1 MKILPKIRDFI
12 KKYIPIPTLIALIIL
27 VVSLIILSVAKI
39 SSPFADFINSTIST
53 FIRGAL
59 SLITYIFPFSLFEM
73 LIYLSPFALAL
84 VVYLLARRNSDY
96 ADRIRTIFSLLG
108 IIAVI
113 YSSYIFTLAVGYHT
127 TVLTTST
134 GIEEDREITK
144 EELNYTFVYLR
155 DKVNELSEEIEYL
168 DGTSSMPYDLS
179 RMSVLLSEAYDR
191 VAEKYPFFS
200 NFPSR
205 IKPVAFSSFLSDAGI
220 TGVYGFLT
228 GEPNLNT
235 DYPDY
240 NLPFTSAHEFAH
252 QRGICRENEANF
264 MAFLVC
270 TSSTD
275 PYIQYSGYLSM
286 LEYVASAFYSADKEL
301 YTAALSLLDEGA
313 RGDIRASNEITRAHM
328 DSWIRKLSDSIN
340 DTYLKANGTEG
351 VVSYGY
357 VVRLAVGYIQ
367 NLNN

>member
-1 MKILPKIRDFI
+1 
-12 KKYIPIPTLIALIIL
+12 
-27 VVSLIILSVAKI
+27 
-39 SSPFADFINSTIST
+39 
-53 FIRGAL
+53 
-59 SLITYIFPFSLFEM
+59 
-73 LIYLSPFALAL
+73 
-84 VVYLLARRNSDY
+84 
-96 ADRIRTIFSLLG
+96 
-108 IIAVI
+108 
-113 YSSYIFTLAVGYHT
+113 
-127 TVLTTST
+127 
-134 GIEEDREITK
+134 
-144 EELNYTFVYLR
+144 
-155 DKVNELSEEIEYL
+155 
-168 DGTSSMPYDLS
+168 
-179 RMSVLLSEAYDR
+179 
-191 VAEKYPFFS
+191 
-200 NFPSR
+200 
-205 IKPVAFSSFLSDAGI
+205 
-220 TGVYGFLT
+220 
-228 GEPNLNT
+228 
-235 DYPDY
+235 
-240 NLPFTSAHEFAH
+240 
-252 QRGICRENEANF
+252 